1 MKERFEGLSAW
12 KEMQKEERDFLEK
25 RLEEAKT
32 KLNTMDAEN
41 EMLKKRVEELEKSGA
56 EVSEATI
63 TQPRSIKSIINRL
76 KLNICRSVYKLN
88 WRH

>member
-12 KEMQKEERDFLEK
+12 KEMQKEERGFLEK

-56 EVSEATI
+56 EVSEARI
-63 TQPRSIKSIINRL
+63 TQARSI
-76 KLNICRSVYKLN
+76 
-88 WRH
+88 